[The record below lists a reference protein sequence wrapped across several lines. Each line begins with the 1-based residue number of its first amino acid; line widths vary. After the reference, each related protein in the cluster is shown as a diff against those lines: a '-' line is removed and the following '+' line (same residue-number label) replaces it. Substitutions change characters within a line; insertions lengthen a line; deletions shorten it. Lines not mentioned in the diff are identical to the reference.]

1 MPVENIRKRS
11 ANKICHLYAHIVF
24 AVFKAELGIAKKV
37 RHILAASYILAEALH
52 ILIAAYLVSHYSYF
66 LKCAAQLPMDNVIHK
81 FIEGLLIL
89 KSLHAHIFNAFLFVN
104 TDRENAEWDTLKI
117 C

>member
-1 MPVENIRKRS
+1 M
-11 ANKICHLYAHIVF
+11 KIKSDERWIV
-24 AVFKAELGIAKKV
+24 LPQGMV
-37 RHILAASYILAEALH
+37 RN

-66 LKCAAQLPMDNVIHK
+66 LKCTAQLPMDNVIHK

-89 KSLHAHIFNAFLFVN
+89 ESLHAHIFNAFLFVN

>member
-1 MPVENIRKRS
+1 MYVND
-11 ANKICHLYAHIVF
+11 F
-24 AVFKAELGIAKKV
+24 AI
-37 RHILAASYILAEALH
+37 
-52 ILIAAYLVSHYSYF
+52 HYDARCACCFRGF
-66 LKCAAQLPMDNVIHK
+66 LREQMGSNMDNVIHK

-89 KSLHAHIFNAFLFVN
+89 ESLHAHIFNAFLFVN

>member
-1 MPVENIRKRS
+1 MPRRYRADGTRLWN
-11 ANKICHLYAHIVF
+11 
-24 AVFKAELGIAKKV
+24 
-37 RHILAASYILAEALH
+37 
-52 ILIAAYLVSHYSYF
+52 SYF

-81 FIEGLLIL
+81 FIEGILIL
-89 KSLHAHIFNAFLFVN
+89 ESLHAHIFNAFLFVN